1 MSTRTSDTLYPAP
14 APSFVII
21 AGVKILLL
29 GPDGQLG
36 YELRPL
42 LSALGEV
49 STLSRTDLDM
59 KELPGLRDVLARERP
74 RVIVNAT
81 AYNEV
86 DKAETDMANAL
97 AINRDAVLAMGE
109 YAKREGA
116 ALIHYSTDFV
126 FDGTKGA
133 PYVETD
139 RTNPLSAYGRSKL
152 AGEQA
157 LAGSEA
163 PAIVLRTAWVY
174 SLRRK
179 SFVSMIHRLARE
191 KKELRIVRD
200 QIGSPTFCRDLARA
214 SAVLVGRLGK
224 DPGERAAELKGVYH
238 AAGEGWCSRY
248 DLATAV
254 IELDPNRREHVVESV
269 EPATTDAFPTPARRP
284 GNAPLDCEKFSK
296 AFNVRLLP
304 WRLALAEALSNP
316 TR

>member
-1 MSTRTSDTLYPAP
+1 M
-14 APSFVII
+14 
-21 AGVKILLL
+21 
-29 GPDGQLG
+29 G

-49 STLSRTDLDM
+49 RTLSRTELDM
-59 KELPGLRDVLARERP
+59 KDLGALRDVLARERP

-86 DKAETDMANAL
+86 DKAETDMDDAL

-109 YAKREGA
+109 YAKRDGA
-116 ALIHYSTDFV
+116 AFVHYSTDFV

-133 PYVETD
+133 PYVEVD

-152 AGEQA
+152 AGEHA
-157 LAGSEA
+157 LAGIEA

-214 SAVLVGRLGK
+214 SAVLVARLGK
-224 DPGERAAELKGVYH
+224 NPGEKAAELRGIYH
-238 AAGEGWCSRY
+238 AAGEGACSRY
-248 DLATAV
+248 ELATAV
-254 IELDPNRREHVVESV
+254 VELDPNRREHTVESL
-269 EPATTDAFPTPARRP
+269 EPATTDAFPSPARRP
-284 GNAPLDCEKFSK
+284 GNAPLDCKKLATTFD
-296 AFNVRLLP
+296 VRLMP
-304 WRLALAEALSNP
+304 WKLALAEAL
-316 TR
+316 RVL

>member
-1 MSTRTSDTLYPAP
+1 
-14 APSFVII
+14 
-21 AGVKILLL
+21 VKILLL

-49 STLSRTDLDM
+49 RTISRGELDTKDL
-59 KELPGLRDVLARERP
+59 PSLRDLLARERP

-86 DKAETDMANAL
+86 DKAETDTVSAL
-97 AINRDAVLAMGE
+97 AINRDAVLTMGE
-109 YAKREGA
+109 FAKREGA
-116 ALIHYSTDFV
+116 AFVHYSTDFV

-139 RTNPLSAYGRSKL
+139 RTNPLSAYGKSKL

-157 LAGSEA
+157 LSGAEA

-179 SFVSMIHRLARE
+179 SFVSMVHRLARE

-214 SAVLVGRLGK
+214 SAVLVARLGK
-224 DPGERAAELKGVYH
+224 DPGEKAIELRGIYH
-238 AAGEGWCSRY
+238 AAGEGACSRY

-254 IELDPNRREHVVESV
+254 IELDPKRSEHVVETV

-284 GNAPLDCEKFSK
+284 GNAPLDCEKLAKTFH
-296 AFNVRLLP
+296 VRLMP
-304 WRLALAEALSNP
+304 WRLALAEALSGP
-316 TR
+316 

>member
-1 MSTRTSDTLYPAP
+1 M
-14 APSFVII
+14 
-21 AGVKILLL
+21 KILLL

-42 LSALGEV
+42 LGALGEV
-49 STLSRTDLDM
+49 RTLARADLD
-59 KELPGLRDVLARERP
+59 LGDLSALRSALARERP
-74 RVIVNAT
+74 RIVVNAT

-86 DKAETDMANAL
+86 DKAESDVNGAL
-97 AINRDAVLAMGE
+97 ALNRDAVLAMGE

-126 FDGTKGA
+126 FDGTKGS
-133 PYVETD
+133 PYVESD
-139 RTNPLSAYGRSKL
+139 RTNPLSSYGKSKL

-157 LAGSEA
+157 LSSIHA

-191 KKELRIVRD
+191 KTELRIVRD

-214 SAVLVGRLGK
+214 SAVLVARLGN
-224 DPGERAAELKGVYH
+224 DPGAKAAEHRGVYH
-238 AAGEGWCSRY
+238 AAGEGACSRY
-248 DLATAV
+248 ELAQAV
-254 IELDPNRREHVVESV
+254 LELDPNRREHVVERID
-269 EPATTDAFPTPARRP
+269 PATTDAFPSPARRP
-284 GNAPLDCEKFSK
+284 ANAPLDCEKLAKTFG
-296 AFNVRLLP
+296 VRLLP
-304 WRLALAEALSNP
+304 WRVALAEAM

>member
-97 AINRDAVLAMGE
+97 AINRDAVLA
-109 YAKREGA
+109 
-116 ALIHYSTDFV
+116 
-126 FDGTKGA
+126 
-133 PYVETD
+133 
-139 RTNPLSAYGRSKL
+139 
-152 AGEQA
+152 
-157 LAGSEA
+157 
-163 PAIVLRTAWVY
+163 
-174 SLRRK
+174 
-179 SFVSMIHRLARE
+179 
-191 KKELRIVRD
+191 
-200 QIGSPTFCRDLARA
+200 
-214 SAVLVGRLGK
+214 
-224 DPGERAAELKGVYH
+224 
-238 AAGEGWCSRY
+238 
-248 DLATAV
+248 
-254 IELDPNRREHVVESV
+254 
-269 EPATTDAFPTPARRP
+269 
-284 GNAPLDCEKFSK
+284 
-296 AFNVRLLP
+296 
-304 WRLALAEALSNP
+304 
-316 TR
+316 

>member
-1 MSTRTSDTLYPAP
+1 
-14 APSFVII
+14 
-21 AGVKILLL
+21 VKILLL

-49 STLSRTDLDM
+49 CAISRTDLDI
-59 KELPGLRDVLARERP
+59 KDVSGLRDVLGRERP

-86 DKAETDMANAL
+86 DKAETDSGTAL
-97 AINRDAVLAMGE
+97 AINRDAVLVMGE

-116 ALIHYSTDFV
+116 ALVHYSTDFV

-139 RTNPLSAYGRSKL
+139 RTNPLSAYGKSKL
-152 AGEQA
+152 SGEQA
-157 LAGSEA
+157 LEGIEA

-179 SFVSMIHRLARE
+179 SFVSMVHRLARE

-200 QIGSPTFCRDLARA
+200 QIGSPTFCRDLARV
-214 SAVLVGRLGK
+214 SAVLVARLGK
-224 DPGERAAELKGVYH
+224 DPGGKATECRGLYH
-238 AAGEGWCSRY
+238 AAGEGACSRY
-248 DLATAV
+248 ELATSV
-254 IELDPNRREHVVESV
+254 IELDPKRHEHVVEAV

-284 GNAPLDCEKFSK
+284 GNAPLDCEKL
-296 AFNVRLLP
+296 AQVFNVRLLP
-304 WRLALAEALSNP
+304 WRLALAEALSG
-316 TR
+316 TGQAT

>member
-1 MSTRTSDTLYPAP
+1 
-14 APSFVII
+14 
-21 AGVKILLL
+21 VKILLL

-49 STLSRTDLDM
+49 RAISRTELDM
-59 KELPGLRDVLARERP
+59 KDLAGLRDVLARERP

-86 DKAETDMANAL
+86 DKAETDTGSAL
-97 AINRDAVLAMGE
+97 SINRDAVLTMGE
-109 YAKREGA
+109 YAKRDGA
-116 ALIHYSTDFV
+116 ALLHYSTDFV

-139 RTNPLSAYGRSKL
+139 RTNPLSAYGKSKL

-157 LAGSEA
+157 LAGIDA
-163 PAIVLRTAWVY
+163 PAIVFRTAWVY

-214 SAVLVGRLGK
+214 SAVLVARLGK
-224 DPGERAAELKGVYH
+224 DPGEKATEHRGVYH
-238 AAGEGWCSRY
+238 AAGEDSCSRY
-248 DLATAV
+248 ELATAV
-254 IELDPNRREHVVESV
+254 IELDPNRDEHVVETV
-269 EPATTDAFPTPARRP
+269 EPATTDAFPAPARRP
-284 GNAPLDCEKFSK
+284 GNAPLDCEKLSTTFRI
-296 AFNVRLLP
+296 RLMP
-304 WRLALAEALSNP
+304 WRLALAEALGS
-316 TR
+316 RL